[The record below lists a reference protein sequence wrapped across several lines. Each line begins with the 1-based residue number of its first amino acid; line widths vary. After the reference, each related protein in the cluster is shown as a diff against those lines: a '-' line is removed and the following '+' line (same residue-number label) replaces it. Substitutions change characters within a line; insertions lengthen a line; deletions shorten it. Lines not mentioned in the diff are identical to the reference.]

1 MKRLVYNRVN
11 EVAQM
16 DFRENF
22 SILIVDDE
30 KSLLENL
37 YNFLKNKGFKDVY
50 TAKNLKEARFK
61 LKNFNIDLIVL
72 DLMLPDGSG
81 FDLLKEVRQNSNVA
95 VIILS
100 ALDGI
105 DDRREGFENK
115 ADDYLVKPFF
125 PDELLWRID
134 AVLRRSKKIKTFEKL
149 NLGNVIFD
157 KSKGILEKNG
167 KEIPL
172 TATQFKI
179 LEYLSENINMIVSID
194 RILENI
200 WQDSYGYENT
210 LITHIYR
217 LREKLEDNPK
227 DPKILITIKGLGY
240 KLVKED

>member
-1 MKRLVYNRVN
+1 
-11 EVAQM
+11 M
-16 DFRENF
+16 DFRKNF
-22 SILIVDDE
+22 NILIVDDE
-30 KSLLENL
+30 INLLENL
-37 YNFLKNKGFKDVY
+37 YNFLKDKGFGKVY
-50 TAKNLKEARFK
+50 TAKNLKESRFK
-61 LKNFNIDLIVL
+61 LGNFKIDLVVL

-81 FDLLKEVRQNSNVA
+81 FDLLKEIRKTSDMA

-105 DDRREGFENK
+105 DDRKEGFENK

-134 AVLRRSKKIKTFEKL
+134 AVLRRSKKIKNDGKIS
-149 NLGNVIFD
+149 LGKVIFD
-157 KSKGILEKNG
+157 KGKGILIKNG
-167 KEIPL
+167 EEIPL

-179 LEYLSENINMIVSID
+179 LAYLADNMNMIVSID

-200 WQDSYGYENT
+200 WEDSYGYENT

-217 LREKLEDNPK
+217 LREKLEDNPRE
-227 DPKILITIKGLGY
+227 PKILITIKGLGY

>member
-1 MKRLVYNRVN
+1 
-11 EVAQM
+11 M
-16 DFRENF
+16 DFRKNF
-22 SILIVDDE
+22 NILIVDDE
-30 KSLLENL
+30 TNLLENL
-37 YNFLKNKGFKDVY
+37 YNFLKDKGFKKVY
-50 TAKNLKEARFK
+50 TAKNLKESRFK
-61 LKNFNIDLIVL
+61 LANFRIDLVVL

-81 FDLLKEVRQNSNVA
+81 FDLLKEIRKTSNMA

-105 DDRREGFENK
+105 DDRKEGFENK

-134 AVLRRSKKIKTFEKL
+134 AVLRRSKIVKNEEKIS
-149 NLGNVIFD
+149 LGKVIFD
-157 KSKGILEKNG
+157 KSKGILIKNNDD
-167 KEIPL
+167 IPL

-179 LEYLSENINMIVSID
+179 LAYLADNMNMIVSID

-200 WQDSYGYENT
+200 WEDSYGYENT

-217 LREKLEDNPK
+217 IREKLEDNPRE
-227 DPKILITIKGLGY
+227 PKILITIKGLGY

>member
-1 MKRLVYNRVN
+1 MIARESLMN
-11 EVAQM
+11 
-16 DFRENF
+16 FRNNF

-30 KSLLENL
+30 TNLLENL
-37 YNFLKNKGFKDVY
+37 YKFLKDKGFGKVY
-50 TAKNLKEARFK
+50 TAKNLKESRFK
-61 LKNFNIDLIVL
+61 LANFRIDLVVL

-81 FDLLKEVRQNSNVA
+81 FDLLKEIRKTSDMA

-105 DDRREGFENK
+105 DDRKEGFENK

-134 AVLRRSKKIKTFEKL
+134 AVLRRSKKIKKEEKIS
-149 NLGNVIFD
+149 LGKVIFD
-157 KSKGILEKNG
+157 KSKGILIKNND
-167 KEIPL
+167 EIPL

-179 LEYLSENINMIVSID
+179 LAYLADNMNMIVSID

-200 WQDSYGYENT
+200 WEDSYGYENT

-217 LREKLEDNPK
+217 IREKLEDNPRE
-227 DPKILITIKGLGY
+227 PKILITIKGLGY